1 MEVVPVIEENTFVG
15 RLIDVSELHPLNKKP
30 AFFTMAEV
38 QAERSMEDNEEHP
51 SNILEISVRCGE
63 APREG
68 AMSVLS
74 CEQPSNIQ

>member
-1 MEVVPVIEENTFVG
+1 
-15 RLIDVSELHPLNKKP
+15 
-30 AFFTMAEV
+30 
-38 QAERSMEDNEEHP
+38 MEDNEEHP

-74 CEQPSNIQ
+74 REQPSNMQQASDA